1 MCQPPQAGEGPSL
14 PHLLGGEALRTFDFD
29 EAGTG
34 GSGTGHR
41 GARAPASSV
50 CVRCRHVFFNEFV
63 YLWLCRVFMLCGL
76 FSSCGE
82 QGLLSL
88 GAGGA

>member
-1 MCQPPQAGEGPSL
+1 MKLAQVAQTPVTEGPG
-14 PHLLGGEALRTFDFD
+14 PH
-29 EAGTG
+29 
-34 GSGTGHR
+34 
-41 GARAPASSV
+41 RAV